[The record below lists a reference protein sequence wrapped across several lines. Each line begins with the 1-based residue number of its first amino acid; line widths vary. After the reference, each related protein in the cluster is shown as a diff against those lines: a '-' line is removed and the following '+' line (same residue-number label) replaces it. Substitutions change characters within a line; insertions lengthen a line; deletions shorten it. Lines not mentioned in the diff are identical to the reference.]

1 MELSQDSQHEHSEG
15 EIIKTD
21 PKSPLWQYVEI
32 IGKNP
37 GGGSFKWNCNECQD
51 IKNGS
56 YTRVK
61 AHLTGQTNTGVQVCT
76 RPKDANGKP
85 DQGLSPGKMKFY
97 AALQEAADRK
107 LAKGKHLVQSSTTR
121 PPLPSKPG
129 AISNKRATLGPP
141 EACFNNQGRDIAD
154 EHVACCIYAN
164 GLAFNLVRSPYWQQM
179 IKAVNEAPKGYKSPG
194 YEKVRTTLLAS
205 ERQSVDRQLQGLWD
219 TWAETGVSIISDGW
233 RDQRNRPLINVVAVC
248 PQGAMFLKAVDCS
261 GIEKDASFISTILI
275 EAIESVG
282 LHNVVQVIT
291 DNAHVC
297 KAAGLIVE
305 GRYDHIFWTPCA
317 VHSLNLMLA
326 KIGEIEWINEI
337 YVASKEIQTF
347 ITNHSMS
354 QDIYQGFAKL
364 ELLKVAETHFAS
376 HTLVIKRLVEVRQ
389 ALQAMVID
397 PLWESW
403 RTSTSDRGQ
412 KIKSIILD
420 DAWWDKVQ
428 YLLRFI
434 EPILTLI
441 RAFDT
446 DTPCLGEVYEN
457 IDSMLERIRELIRA
471 SENDPYETFYY
482 LVKEIVTERWNKM
495 TTPLHLLAYAL
506 HPKYYHSKFLS
517 LPGRTPP
524 NKDSEVVQGYKTTLK
539 KIYRDMGVAMEVRQ
553 EFGGF
558 VQSTGSFLDPVA
570 MDDRGH
576 LDPITWWGFH
586 VKRNRLGA
594 ANAEDLVYVHSNLC
608 LLSHVEPEYKKG
620 PSRMWDVEPE
630 ISDLNL
636 TLNAMTHLNLLE
648 DIVPPPVQPTDATS
662 YIPGPPSSIHDV
674 ELQYAEDIDP
684 FDDL

>member
-1 MELSQDSQHEHSEG
+1 MQ
-15 EIIKTD
+15 
-21 PKSPLWQYVEI
+21 
-32 IGKNP
+32 
-37 GGGSFKWNCNECQD
+37 
-51 IKNGS
+51 
-56 YTRVK
+56 
-61 AHLTGQTNTGVQVCT
+61 
-76 RPKDANGKP
+76 
-85 DQGLSPGKMKFY
+85 FY
-97 AALQEAADRK
+97 ASLQDVADRK
-107 LAKGKHLVQSSTTR
+107 HAKGKYLVQSSTTR
-121 PPLPSKPG
+121 PPLPSRPT
-129 AISNKRATLGPP
+129 ATTNKRPTLGPL
-141 EACFNNQGRDIAD
+141 EAAFNNQGREIAD
-154 EHVACCIYAN
+154 EHVARCIYAN

-179 IKAVNEAPKGYKSPG
+179 IKAINEALKGYKSPG
-194 YEKVRTTLLAS
+194 YGKVRTTLLAS
-205 ERQSVDRQLQGLWD
+205 ERQSVDRQLQTIRD

-282 LHNVVQVIT
+282 PHNVVQVIT
-291 DNAHVC
+291 DNAQVC
-297 KAAGLIVE
+297 KAADLIVE
-305 GRYDHIFWTPCA
+305 GQYDHIFWTPCV

-326 KIGEIEWINEI
+326 KIGEIECINEI
-337 YVASKEIQTF
+337 YVAEKEIQMF
-347 ITNHSMS
+347 RTNHSMS
-354 QDIYQGFAKL
+354 WAIYRGFAKL
-364 ELLKVAETHFAS
+364 ELLKVAETRFAS

-403 RTSTSDRGQ
+403 RTSTSNRGQ

-428 YLLRFI
+428 YLLRFT

-457 IDSMLERIRELIRA
+457 IDSMLERIREIIRA
-471 SENDPYETFYY
+471 SENDPDETFYY
-482 LVKEIVTERWNKM
+482 LAKDIVTKRWNKM

-506 HPKYYHSKFLS
+506 HPKYYHSKVLS
-517 LPGRTPP
+517 LPGRTTP
-524 NKDSEVVQGYKTTLK
+524 NKDSEVVQGYKIALR

-553 EFGGF
+553 KFGGF
-558 VQSTGSFLDPVA
+558 VQSTSSFSDLVA

-586 VKRNRLGA
+586 GGDNIHLSTLATKLLSQVASSSSVERNWSTYGFIHSVKRNRLGA
-594 ANAEDLVYVHSNLC
+594 TKAEDLVYVHSNLR

-620 PSRMWDVEPE
+620 SSRMWDVEPE

-648 DIVPPPVQPTDATS
+648 DIVPPPVQPTVATS
-662 YIPGPPSSIHDV
+662 YILGPPSSIHDV
-674 ELQYAEDIDP
+674 ELQYAEDRDP
-684 FDDL
+684 FEDM